1 MKIIKDISV
10 LLLGLVMLLGALWAI
25 QGNAFFMY
33 QYFAPKVEQVR
44 YDTFKQSQAYNEGM
58 QQELASM
65 QRDWQIA
72 TPSQKE
78 SLQSIILHRYAAYD
92 DNSLPPHLRAFM
104 SEVRRGIK

>member
-1 MKIIKDISV
+1 MKELAATLLVIV
-10 LLLGLVMLLGALWAI
+10 GLLGGMWLI

-33 QYFAPKVEQVR
+33 QFFAPKVEQVR

-65 QRDWQIA
+65 QREWTTA

-78 SLQSIILHRYAAYD
+78 ALASIILHRYAAYD
-92 DNSLPPHLRAFM
+92 DNSLPSHLRAFM
-104 SEVRRGIK
+104 NEVRGMK